1 MYYILRKESIPE
13 NPRHIIWDVNGT
25 ITKGDTPDR
34 EVLQEIVALAK
45 KDIHHSFITGRD
57 RKWLQKF
64 LISHL
69 RQINGFEKTIAN
81 FHFYPELALINLDA
95 VSGKAETTQLLKN
108 HPLTDPSL
116 RRKIA
121 SLFYQTGNLIP
132 YQEEDKAGYFQGG
145 DADGNLF
152 LIPEAPQVQFPWFI
166 WSDSKELMA
175 TIEVLRNPDGTVNKI
190 CAARINETKEKLE
203 SIFRNWQLEDIIK
216 VSPVSTALN
225 LVPIVDNRPLDKDI
239 AAGIAV
245 SNLSQYL
252 EIGVYE
258 LLSQTIAIGDGT
270 ADLQFATPSLGLI
283 PIFFVGPK
291 SQLRPTVLQEKQVV
305 LVAEGSIK
313 EEGQVGSA
321 VTREALK
328 LIESNLYERRKA
340 IYLRGKDS
348 LQKFLG
354 QERLSRGIQKRI
366 RHATPENVEI
376 HNAFL
381 DPALQEGHLHTAGLE
396 AIMLQKGS
404 IDAIIWDEEKTEV
417 FPLREWGD
425 LIIFP
430 PDCRHTLLVKEKSHI
445 SVVKNFSASPWK
457 DRRKV
462 AELPAGL
469 EAIRQEVLEGEKST
483 KEALVAA
490 ERKL

>member
-1 MYYILRKESIPE
+1 MYHILREESIPT
-13 NPRHIIWDVNGT
+13 NPKHIIWDVNGT
-25 ITKGDTPDR
+25 ITKGDAPDR

-45 KDIHHSFITGRD
+45 KDVHHSFITGRD

-69 RQINGFEKTIAN
+69 RRIDGFEKTIAN

-95 VSGKAETTQLLKN
+95 TSGEAEVTTLLKN

-121 SLFYQTGNLIP
+121 NLFYQTRNLVP
-132 YQEEDKAGYFQGG
+132 YQGKDEAGYFQGG
-145 DADGNLF
+145 DADGNFF
-152 LIPEAPQVQFPWFI
+152 LIPEAPQVEFPWFI

-175 TIEVLRNPDGTVNKI
+175 TVEVLRNPDTTINKT
-190 CAARINETKEKLE
+190 CSARINEAKEKLE
-203 SIFRNWQLEDIIK
+203 SIFRDWQLEDQIK
-216 VSPVSTALN
+216 VSPVSSALN

-239 AAGIAV
+239 AAGIAID
-245 SNLSQYL
+245 NLSQYL

-258 LLSQTIAIGDGT
+258 LLSRTIAIGDGT

-313 EEGQVGSA
+313 EEGEVGSV
-321 VTREALK
+321 VTREVLK
-328 LIESNLYERRKA
+328 LIESNLRERRKA
-340 IYLRGKDS
+340 VYLRGKDS
-348 LQKFLG
+348 LQKFFG
-354 QERLSRGIQKRI
+354 QERLTRGIQKRI
-366 RHATPENVEI
+366 RHAAPENMEI
-376 HNAFL
+376 HDAFL
-381 DPALQEGHLHTAGLE
+381 DPAVQEGHLHTAGLE
-396 AIMLQKGS
+396 AIMLQKGN
-404 IDAIIWDEEKTEV
+404 IDAVIWDEEKTQV

-430 PDCRHTLLVKEKSHI
+430 PDSRHTLLVKEKSHI
-445 SVVKNFSASPWK
+445 SVIKNFSASPWK

-469 EAIRQEVLEGEKST
+469 EVIRQKTLEGKKST
-483 KEALVAA
+483 KEALIEA